1 MDGHALIA
9 QGMRVLGILAIVLVN
24 GFFVAA
30 EFAFVKLRDTQL
42 DALIVQGHRRARL
55 ARHILQ
61 NLTSYLSATQLG
73 ITMASLGLGWLSEPV
88 FSALLRPV
96 LDWGRVDSPRARANI
111 AFAVGFSVVTF
122 LQIVLG
128 ELGPKWF
135 AIQRA
140 LPVSLWAAA
149 PLHWFYRVFYPAN
162 WLLNHCAQW
171 LLRRVGIEAGPVAPS
186 SPIPRTNCG

>member
-1 MDGHALIA
+1 MNGDFIVANVL
-9 QGMRVLGILAIVLVN
+9 RLLGIVAIVLAN

-30 EFAFVKLRDTQL
+30 EFAFVKLRATQL
-42 DALIVQGHRRARL
+42 ETLILAGHKRAKL

-73 ITMASLGLGWLSEPV
+73 ITMASLGLGWLAQPV
-88 FSALLRPV
+88 FVALL
-96 LDWGRVDSPRARANI
+96 SPPLAWMGLHSAHLQKSV
-111 AFAVGFSVVTF
+111 AFAVGFSSVTF

-140 LPVSLWAAA
+140 LPTALSVAP
-149 PLHWFYRVFYPAN
+149 PLHWFYSVSYPFN
-162 WLLNHCAQW
+162 WLLNQAAQW
-171 LLRRVGIEAGPVAPS
+171 LLR
-186 SPIPRTNCG
+186 

>member
-1 MDGHALIA
+1 MDSDAITANAL
-9 QGMRVLGILAIVLVN
+9 RLLGLLAIVLLN

-42 DALIVQGHRRARL
+42 DALIVQNHRRARL

-73 ITMASLGLGWLSEPV
+73 ITMASLGLGWLAEPV
-88 FSALLRPV
+88 FMALLRPP
-96 LDWGRVDSPRARANI
+96 LGWLGIHTARLLHSI
-111 AFAVGFSVVTF
+111 AFATGFSIVTF

-135 AIQRA
+135 AIQKA
-140 LPVSLWAAA
+140 
-149 PLHWFYRVFYPAN
+149 
-162 WLLNHCAQW
+162 
-171 LLRRVGIEAGPVAPS
+171 
-186 SPIPRTNCG
+186 

>member
-1 MDGHALIA
+1 MDGHPLVA
-9 QGMRVLGILAIVLVN
+9 QGLRVMGILAVVLVN

-88 FSALLRPV
+88 FSALLQPMASTRRPLIRNV
-96 LDWGRVDSPRARANI
+96 K
-111 AFAVGFSVVTF
+111 T
-122 LQIVLG
+122 
-128 ELGPKWF
+128 
-135 AIQRA
+135 
-140 LPVSLWAAA
+140 
-149 PLHWFYRVFYPAN
+149 
-162 WLLNHCAQW
+162 
-171 LLRRVGIEAGPVAPS
+171 
-186 SPIPRTNCG
+186 CG